1 MSECEIY
8 FLGKLIWTKLLKKN
22 SSQTYPWLSLR
33 FPNLSPNGS
42 VKQLRLLDPG
52 VSEERIVS
60 LLVRKRFGECTLK
73 LKILG
78 NRNIRNPETP
88 VGSSTTTLVFFRY
101 KKHILM
107 IVDASCVW
115 ISCAYYMEIY
125 DNGPLPWE
133 CKIRG
138 PNISTYGSALLGKIT
153 KRCSSHFLRTWILF
167 WGDFF
172 LGTKMSKKE
181 LSDLRIWNDRYMTE
195 RLKPLIPEDGI
206 FDTKNPSSATAGFC
220 FWATPPQKKTRKKN
234 TKKNV
239 PPKQYN
245 HPMTPTHPKTKP
257 PLPALPGNPGK
268 MHDEVK
274 REYAADEKMASS
286 QPWELR
292 SCGDFMP
299 FWKPKK
305 LVSLPPQT
313 YHPQKRGLSIE
324 EALLRGKPMV
334 KVIFVVFLI
343 VWKTRG

>member
-234 TKKNV
+234 TQKKTSPQNNTTTPWPPRIPKQSRLYLPSLGIQV
-239 PPKQYN
+239 RCTTRWNANTRRMRRWLRRNPESFAPAGISCRFGSPKNWSAYPPKHTILRN
-245 HPMTPTHPKTKP
+245 EDWVLKKP
-257 PLPALPGNPGK
+257 
-268 MHDEVK
+268 
-274 REYAADEKMASS
+274 Y
-286 QPWELR
+286 
-292 SCGDFMP
+292 
-299 FWKPKK
+299 
-305 LVSLPPQT
+305 
-313 YHPQKRGLSIE
+313 
-324 EALLRGKPMV
+324 
-334 KVIFVVFLI
+334 
-343 VWKTRG
+343 

>member
-8 FLGKLIWTKLLKKN
+8 FFGKLIWTKLLKKN

-60 LLVRKRFGECTLK
+60 LLVRKRFGGCTLK

-107 IVDASCVW
+107 IVDTSFVW
-115 ISCAYYMEIY
+115 ISCAYYMKIY
-125 DNGPLPWE
+125 DNGPSPWE

-153 KRCSSHFLRTWILF
+153 KRCSPHFLRTWILF
-167 WGDFF
+167 FGDFF

-195 RLKPLIPEDGI
+195 RLKPLICQKSHLQLLQVFVFG
-206 FDTKNPSSATAGFC
+206 
-220 FWATPPQKKTRKKN
+220 PPPPKKKPAKKKHQKKR
-234 TKKNV
+234 
-239 PPKQYN
+239 PPKN
-245 HPMTPTHPKTKP
+245 NTTTPWPPWHPKRKP
-257 PLPALPGNPGK
+257 PKNALP
-268 MHDEVK
+268 
-274 REYAADEKMASS
+274 
-286 QPWELR
+286 WESR
-292 SCGDFMP
+292 
-299 FWKPKK
+299 
-305 LVSLPPQT
+305 
-313 YHPQKRGLSIE
+313 
-324 EALLRGKPMV
+324 
-334 KVIFVVFLI
+334 
-343 VWKTRG
+343 

>member
-8 FLGKLIWTKLLKKN
+8 FFGKLIWTKLLKKN

-60 LLVRKRFGECTLK
+60 LLVRKRFGGCTLK

-107 IVDASCVW
+107 IVDTSFVW
-115 ISCAYYMEIY
+115 ISCAYYMKIY
-125 DNGPLPWE
+125 DNGPSPWE

-153 KRCSSHFLRTWILF
+153 KRCSPHFLRTWILF
-167 WGDFF
+167 FGDFF

-195 RLKPLIPEDGI
+195 RLKPLICQKSHLQLLQVFVFGP
-206 FDTKNPSSATAGFC
+206 
-220 FWATPPQKKTRKKN
+220 PPQKKNRPKK
-234 TKKNV
+234 TPKKTS
-239 PPKQYN
+239 PQKQYN
-245 HPMTPTHPKTKP
+245 HPMTPMTSQKKAAKKCPSLGIQVRCTTRWNANTRRMRRWLRRNPESFASVEISCRFGSPKNWSAYP
-257 PLPALPGNPGK
+257 P
-268 MHDEVK
+268 
-274 REYAADEKMASS
+274 
-286 QPWELR
+286 
-292 SCGDFMP
+292 
-299 FWKPKK
+299 
-305 LVSLPPQT
+305 
-313 YHPQKRGLSIE
+313 
-324 EALLRGKPMV
+324 
-334 KVIFVVFLI
+334 
-343 VWKTRG
+343 